1 MIERLTL
8 SIMSEKHKC
17 EREKKLNMD
26 SCRHL
31 SDLLLLTSPEPSRT
45 EHDRCGKKSA
55 VPLLKYHA
63 RLWNSYH
70 LYLSLISLTILSD
83 SMLLE
88 DKQQFKFGVVMTGN
102 SMVFLVL
109 LLVVKWPRQ
118 AQIRRKT
125 YKSRK
130 KHQDRVQDA
139 KRQEKA
145 QKVKK
150 LSIPS
155 QHGGSHRATM
165 GAACWPRKQK
175 K

>member
-1 MIERLTL
+1 
-8 SIMSEKHKC
+8 MSKKYKC

-31 SDLLLLTSPEPSRT
+31 SDLLPFTSPDPSRT
-45 EHDRCGKKSA
+45 EHDRGGKNQR
-55 VPLLKYHA
+55 YHC
-63 RLWNSYH
+63 WNNMQGCENSYH
-70 LYLSLISLTILSD
+70 LYLSLILLTILSG

-88 DKQQFKFGVVMTGN
+88 DKQQLKFEVVMTGI
-102 SMVFLVL
+102 SMVF
-109 LLVVKWPRQ
+109 LVVKWPRQ

-139 KRQEKA
+139 KRQEKT

-150 LSIPS
+150 YSIPS
-155 QHGGSHRATM
+155 QHDVCYRATM
-165 GAACWPRKQK
+165 KAPCTPSNQK